1 MQRRKCTDLT
11 GESDARVG
19 AVDVVDI
26 DDAVARAHREVN
38 GKPRFFK
45 ERPHDVGGCRPH
57 GERLHDAV
65 AVLQKPQTE
74 VPGAVFAVFQKT
86 QIG

>member
-11 GESDARVG
+11 GETDARVG
-19 AVDVVDI
+19 AADVVDI

-45 ERPHDVGGCRPH
+45 ERPHDVGGRRPH

-65 AVLQKPQTE
+65 AVLQKPQAE

-86 QIG
+86 QIV